1 MSPIVYSPY
10 TLGDSFFKINKKI
23 ILIGIVT
30 SFSTLSF
37 GGFYDRLLLGDYIL
51 GDCNWEVNITYR
63 DTI

>member
-37 GGFYDRLLLGDYIL
+37 GGLYDRLVLGDYIL
-51 GDCNWEVNITYR
+51 GDCN
-63 DTI
+63 

>member
-51 GDCNWEVNITYR
+51 GDCN
-63 DTI
+63 